1 MEESKKTISNK
12 QDNIKMP
19 FGIDILED
27 EILSWGH
34 GILDI
39 LLCDRT
45 TGKNIFWATHD
56 YESLGTDYD
65 YHSEI
70 KPSLITGENRMT
82 IRPRVQKTKERQTS
96 RTKMKA
102 EIFTPSWVCNIQN
115 NITDESWFGRKGVF
129 NTEDVDNMTWE
140 VNTEPIVFSEGKTWQ
155 DYVSARRIEIT
166 CGEAPYLASRYDTT
180 SGKLIAIENR
190 IGLLD
195 RKLRVV
201 GENTSTPDEW
211 LESAEIAYKNI
222 YGFEWQGDSLLL
234 ARESLLVTFIEYFS
248 SKFHTK
254 PETSSIEKIAYII
267 SWNLWQMD
275 GLKFVVPNSCHDTKV
290 SNGDMFNPIEI
301 VTACEGCEK
310 NNIRKHNGVYC
321 LIKNWG
327 EKNKDTGEMGS
338 TVRFVDLLK
347 R

>member
-1 MEESKKTISNK
+1 
-12 QDNIKMP
+12 MP

-27 EILSWGH
+27 EIKSWGH
-34 GILDI
+34 KILET

-56 YESLGTDYD
+56 YESRGADYN

-70 KPSLITGENRMT
+70 QPPLITGKNKMLL
-82 IRPRVQKTKERQTS
+82 RPRVLKTKEQQTS
-96 RTKMKA
+96 RTKIKA

-115 NITDESWFGRKGVF
+115 NVTDESWFGRKGVF
-129 NTEDVDNMTWE
+129 NTEDIDKMTWK
-140 VNTEPIVFSEGKTWQ
+140 VNTAPIVFSGGKTWK
-155 DYVSARRIEIT
+155 DYVSAKRIEIT

-180 SGKLIAIENR
+180 SGKLIALENR

-211 LESAEIAYKNI
+211 LESAEIAYKSI

-234 ARESLLVTFIEYFS
+234 ARESLLVTFIEYFTA
-248 SKFHTK
+248 KFHKK
-254 PETSSIEKIAYII
+254 PEASSIEKIAYVI

-275 GLKFVVPNSCHDTKV
+275 GLKYVVPDSCHDTKV

-301 VTACEGCEK
+301 VTACEGCQT

-321 LIKNWG
+321 LIKNWD
-327 EKNKDTGEMGS
+327 EMDKDTGEMGS
-338 TVRFVDLLK
+338 IVRFVDLLK

>member
-1 MEESKKTISNK
+1 MCYVVNY
-12 QDNIKMP
+12 
-19 FGIDILED
+19 LED
-27 EILSWGH
+27 YSYLCS
-34 GILDI
+34 LKRSTSRMVDI
-39 LLCDRT
+39 IENDIYKDYPAAFALLLKDQT
-45 TGKNIFWATHD
+45 TQKNIFWATHD
-56 YESLGTDYD
+56 YEDKGKGYQYSDEITIEQITGKNGNV
-65 YHSEI
+65 I
-70 KPSLITGENRMT
+70 KP
-82 IRPRVQKTKERQTS
+82 RVLKGKPEQTS

-115 NITDESWFGRKGVF
+115 NVTDESWFGRKGVF
-129 NTEDVDNMTWE
+129 NTEDADNMTWE
-140 VNTEPIVFSEGKTWQ
+140 VNTAPIEFSEDKTWK

-180 SGKLIAIENR
+180 SGELIAIGNR

-201 GENTSTPDEW
+201 GENTSTPKEW

-222 YGFEWQGDSLLL
+222 YGD
-234 ARESLLVTFIEYFS
+234 
-248 SKFHTK
+248 
-254 PETSSIEKIAYII
+254 
-267 SWNLWQMD
+267 
-275 GLKFVVPNSCHDTKV
+275 SCHDTKV

-301 VTACEGCEK
+301 VTACEGCQT

-321 LIKNWG
+321 LIKNWD
-327 EKNKDTGEMGS
+327 EMDKDTGEMGS